1 MARLL
6 VGWDVALAHR
16 PIGQWRRNQMSIAHH
31 GGMVRQTKGYKPR
44 ERSARPLVSGRAKG
58 ALPPA
63 SPYPMPEHKEGGW
76 YVPPP
81 HSLRLHQKSAFG
93 FRCKDE
99 GILLTAVELLYC
111 HWYRFIPLPEP
122 KAAWFAANMLEEPQ
136 FEAHAI
142 AMELMRN
149 SHDLCVPVA
158 HLTHR
163 LGRLPEKTWA
173 MGWPRGSAWMK
184 TAPETQVRVQRTSD
198 AVDWFE
204 LLNWFDGV
212 SDQGQ
217 RAMLCVIDDEME
229 GTVYSLN
236 EHRPKGDHRTLSSLS
251 SDAWSCVKIALDQAV
266 VSETVAYVPTIE
278 EWPLPSVGVEHFSG
292 RTLGLME
299 YAMLREYNP
308 SSSNK
313 SLQSWLIEQ
322 GLMLRPGF
330 KYGSLWRAYERP
342 IGEEHA
348 PWLIQPVELAPLT
361 WDGVCL
367 AARLAEG
374 VHKTWLCAFP
384 NPDEN
389 GWRTLSI
396 ARRS

>member
-1 MARLL
+1 
-6 VGWDVALAHR
+6 
-16 PIGQWRRNQMSIAHH
+16 
-31 GGMVRQTKGYKPR
+31 
-44 ERSARPLVSGRAKG
+44 
-58 ALPPA
+58 
-63 SPYPMPEHKEGGW
+63 
-76 YVPPP
+76 
-81 HSLRLHQKSAFG
+81 
-93 FRCKDE
+93 
-99 GILLTAVELLYC
+99 
-111 HWYRFIPLPEP
+111 
-122 KAAWFAANMLEEPQ
+122 
-136 FEAHAI
+136 
-142 AMELMRN
+142 
-149 SHDLCVPVA
+149 
-158 HLTHR
+158 
-163 LGRLPEKTWA
+163 
-173 MGWPRGSAWMK
+173 MK
-184 TAPETQVRVQRTSD
+184 TPPETQIRVQRTSD

-204 LLNWFDGV
+204 LLNWFDAV

-229 GTVYSLN
+229 GTVYSLT
-236 EHRPKGDHRTLSSLS
+236 EHHPEGNHPALSSLPP
-251 SDAWSCVKIALDQAV
+251 DAWDRIKTALDQAV
-266 VSETVAYVPTIE
+266 VSETVAYVPSME
-278 EWPLPSVGVEHFSG
+278 AWPLPSVGVEHFSG

-299 YAMLREYNP
+299 YAMLREYNLSG
-308 SSSNK
+308 SSH

-348 PWLIQPVELAPLT
+348 PWLIQPVELAPST

-384 NPDEN
+384 IPEGD